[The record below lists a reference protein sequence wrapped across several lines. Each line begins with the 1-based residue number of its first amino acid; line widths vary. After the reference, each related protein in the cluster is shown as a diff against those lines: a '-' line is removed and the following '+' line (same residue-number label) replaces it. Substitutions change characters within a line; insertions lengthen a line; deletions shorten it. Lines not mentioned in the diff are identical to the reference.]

1 VTQQVCEPVPKLLLS
16 VKHIGPRRARRLIDG
31 LGEDWL
37 EIIDADPERA
47 FATLR
52 GMGSR
57 RAQVA
62 ARSWRGTRRLARG
75 GVPLSP
81 VTTTRS
87 AVAGAPR

>member
-1 VTQQVCEPVPKLLLS
+1 LS
-16 VKHIGPRRARRLIDG
+16 VTHIGPRRARRLVDG

-37 EIIDADPERA
+37 MLLDADPERA

-62 ARSWRGTRRLARG
+62 ARSWRRTREDQRALDLAALADNDRIG
-75 GVPLSP
+75 
-81 VTTTRS
+81 
-87 AVAGAPR
+87 